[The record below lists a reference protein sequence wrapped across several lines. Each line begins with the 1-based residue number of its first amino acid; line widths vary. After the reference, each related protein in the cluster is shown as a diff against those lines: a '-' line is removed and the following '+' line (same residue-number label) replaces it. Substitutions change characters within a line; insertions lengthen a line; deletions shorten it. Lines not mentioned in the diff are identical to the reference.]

1 MCPVCTVASPEA
13 AAPVETTPGMVAGR
27 YLLQRQLGRGASKD
41 VWLAHDLTLDRGV
54 ALARVSGPG
63 AWERLRREARL
74 TARLGGHRHIVTV
87 HDVFEDDGTPCLV
100 ARYMTGG
107 SLADRLERTPGG
119 RLEPQEVIAAGRE
132 IANALAHA
140 HAHGVV
146 HRDVKPDNVWIDAEG
161 EAALGDFGVAVAEGE
176 SAPPAGTPRYAA
188 PEQTLG
194 EAATPLSD
202 LFALG
207 VTLYELLCGVRP
219 FDSKDVF
226 RMRAPAPPS
235 SRVTGVPEALDR
247 LILALVEPDPAD
259 RPADA
264 AGVARELDRLITR
277 PNEDVIAPAGVV
289 GRRPELERLRK
300 ALTQAW
306 SGTVRTVVIAGESGI
321 GKTTLLDAL
330 ANDAST
336 RGGVAVR
343 GRGEAEGRP
352 YGVWRP
358 VVRALTG
365 LVAGD
370 PDPALGP
377 LLGAVAGT
385 GGEEQR
391 LRLYDAVADLLA
403 IAAADSP
410 LVVVLDDLHWAD
422 ASSLRL
428 LAHVVAAETTARVL
442 VAGAYT
448 AGEAAFGDVLEE
460 IEGDSRVERIEL
472 AGLDPEAVRALLP
485 AEVAQPAADAIHRRT
500 RGNPFY
506 VAELVRLLS
515 AEDRAD
521 DDTTSATLVPA
532 RVRDVVRRRVER
544 LGDEVCRVLEVG
556 AVAGRFT
563 IADLSRAAG
572 VSRAAAAAAVDR
584 GLASGLVSGEQPGHF
599 AFAHG
604 IVRDAV
610 RDALP
615 EQRRGAIHEAVAAA
629 LIVRRDAGADVPAA
643 QIAHHALAA
652 ARAGADPQS
661 AWEAALEAAR
671 EAAASLGH
679 AEAASHYAEA
689 LEAIALGAEASA
701 AERRATLLA
710 LAEATFAAGDIEGA
724 RRRYSQAAA
733 SARRDGDA
741 HAMAEAALGFS
752 QVHPYGAV
760 DPEGIALLTQ
770 ALERLPAEDGSLR
783 ARSLGLLAIFEPDQ
797 ERREALIDDALA
809 MAQRLGDEA
818 IVGALYPNQL
828 VVEWRPERAAHRARA
843 AEEVVRVAAQHADH
857 GALAWAYLHRI
868 RDALQAGDIARAD
881 ADLDRA
887 RPVAHATRRSHYRW
901 FLMVSEA
908 GRAAFAGRLE
918 EAERLND
925 EALALNRQHGDD
937 CYQEY
942 TVHRLVLAR
951 LRWRPQDA
959 DAAALRGF
967 AARYPQLPVWE
978 AMLASLEWELGD
990 VEAARRSVVLCAHDG
1005 FAAVVGSPDFLPAA
1019 LCLAEAASGAAEPA
1033 HVEQLYELL
1042 LPHAAANPVLEQ
1054 PVGDLG
1060 PGGAGLG
1067 LLAAADDRP
1076 QRRRRALRRRAAAG
1090 GGVGRA
1096 GLGAAHDR
1104 RLAGDRRP
1112 GAGSRSSSSTAAC
1125 VLAREL
1131 GLPGVAARIADEAQ
1145 PRSDHHAVA
1154 LDHRLR
1160 RVVEAHARVA
1170 AVAPVGAPAGAQQEV
1185 VGAVAEQRGG
1195 VAAVAPTCAS
1205 NVVERRPVAVGTC
1218 RPARPGRAPG
1228 RSGAATCATRG
1239 SARCGRARCRRRGC
1253 SRP

>member
-1 MCPVCTVASPEA
+1 
-13 AAPVETTPGMVAGR
+13 MVAGR
-27 YLLQRQLGRGASKD
+27 YLLQRQLGRGAAKD

-107 SLADRLERTPGG
+107 SLADRLERAPAG

-176 SAPPAGTPRYAA
+176 SAAPAGTPRYAA

-207 VTLYELLCGVRP
+207 VTLYELLCGTRP
-219 FDSKDVF
+219 FDSKDIF
-226 RMRAPAPPS
+226 RMRVPPPPS

-247 LILALVEPDPAD
+247 LILALVAPDPSD

-264 AGVARELDRLITR
+264 VGVARELDRLISR
-277 PNEDVIAPAGVV
+277 PAEEAFAPAGVV
-289 GRRPELERLRK
+289 GRGPELERLRK

-306 SGTVRTVVIAGESGI
+306 GGTVRTVVVAGESGI

-330 ANDAST
+330 ANEAGN

-358 VVRALTG
+358 VVRALIG

-377 LLGAVAGT
+377 LLGAAAGT

-391 LRLYDAVADLLA
+391 LQLYDAVADLLA
-403 IAAADSP
+403 MAAADAP

-428 LAHVVAAETTARVL
+428 LSHVVAAETAARVL
-442 VAGAYT
+442 VAGSYT
-448 AGEAAFGDVLEE
+448 EGEVAFPEVLEG
-460 IEGDSRVERIEL
+460 IEGDSRVERVQL
-472 AGLDPEAVRALLP
+472 GGLEPEAVRALLP
-485 AEVAQPAADAIHRRT
+485 AEVAQPTADAIHRRT

-506 VAELVRLLS
+506 VAELIRLLS
-515 AEDRAD
+515 SGSVD
-521 DDTTSATLVPA
+521 DDTSTTLVPA
-532 RVRDVVRRRVER
+532 RVREVVRRRVER
-544 LGDEVCRVLEVG
+544 LGDESCAVLEVG

-563 IADLSRAAG
+563 IADLSRAAS
-572 VSRAAAAAAVDR
+572 VPRAAAAAAVDR
-584 GLASGLVSGEQPGHF
+584 GLASGLVSAEQAGHF
-599 AFAHG
+599 SFAHG

-610 RDALP
+610 REALP
-615 EQRRGAIHEAVAAA
+615 EQRRGAIHEAVAGA

-643 QIAHHALAA
+643 QIAFHALAA
-652 ARAGADPQS
+652 ARAGADPQA
-661 AWEAALEAAR
+661 AWETAVEAAR
-671 EAAASLGH
+671 EAAASLAH

-689 LEAIALGAEASA
+689 LEAIALGAEAPA
-701 AERRATLLA
+701 AERRATMLA
-710 LAEATFAAGDIEGA
+710 LAETTFAAGDIEGA
-724 RRRYSQAAA
+724 RRRYAQAAA
-733 SARRDGDA
+733 SARRDADA
-741 HAMAEAALGFS
+741 DAMAEAALGFS
-752 QVHPYGAV
+752 QVHPYGAT

-770 ALERLPAEDGSLR
+770 ALDRLPTEDGSLR
-783 ARSLGLLAIFEPDQ
+783 ARAMGLLAILEPEQ
-797 ERREALIDDALA
+797 ERRERLIDDALA
-809 MAQRLGDEA
+809 MAQRLRDEA
-818 IVGALYPNQL
+818 VVGALYPNQL
-828 VVEWRPERAAHRARA
+828 VVEWRPERAADRSRA
-843 AEEVVRVAAQHADH
+843 AEELVRVAARHADH

-868 RDALQAGDIARAD
+868 RDAMQAGDVTRAD

-887 RPVAHATRRSHYRW
+887 RSVSRATRRTHHRW
-901 FLMVSEA
+901 FLMVYEA
-908 GRAAFAGRLE
+908 GRAAFAGRLD
-918 EAERLND
+918 EAERLNE
-925 EALALNRQHGDD
+925 EAITLNRQHGED

-942 TVHRLVLAR
+942 TVHRLVLSR

-959 DAAALRGF
+959 DAVALRGF
-967 AARYPQLPVWE
+967 AARYALLPVWE

-990 VEAARRSVVLCAHDG
+990 VEATRRSVAICAHDG
-1005 FAAVVGSPDFLPAA
+1005 FASVVGSPDFLPAA
-1019 LCLAEAASGAAEPA
+1019 LCLAEAVAGAGEQAQ
-1033 HVEQLYELL
+1033 VERLYELL
-1042 LPHAAANPVLEQ
+1042 LPHAAANPVLINLWAMWG
-1054 PVGDLG
+1054 PV
-1060 PGGAGLG
+1060 ARGLG

-1076 QRRRRALRRRAAAG
+1076 QDAAAHF
-1090 GGVGRA
+1090 A
-1096 GLGAAHDR
+1096 EAL
-1104 RLAGDRRP
+1104 RLAGEWDAQGWALRTIGDWLTTGVPVPDR
-1112 GAGSRSSSSTAAC
+1112 AALVNHGL

-1131 GLPGVAARIADEAQ
+1131 GLPGVAARIADE
-1145 PRSDHHAVA
+1145 S
-1154 LDHRLR
+1154 
-1160 RVVEAHARVA
+1160 ET
-1170 AVAPVGAPAGAQQEV
+1170 VAP
-1185 VGAVAEQRGG
+1185 
-1195 VAAVAPTCAS
+1195 
-1205 NVVERRPVAVGTC
+1205 
-1218 RPARPGRAPG
+1218 RA
-1228 RSGAATCATRG
+1228 
-1239 SARCGRARCRRRGC
+1239 
-1253 SRP
+1253 